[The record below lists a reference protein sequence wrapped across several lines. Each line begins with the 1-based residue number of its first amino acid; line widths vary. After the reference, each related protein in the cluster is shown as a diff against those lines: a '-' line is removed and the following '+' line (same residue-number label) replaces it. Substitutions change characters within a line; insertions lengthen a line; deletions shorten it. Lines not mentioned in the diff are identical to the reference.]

1 VDDFLPD
8 LVFEEFGI
16 RSRPKTS
23 RFQNLGL
30 LLEQYIKFRSHFID
44 ARVFHDCLPPLEAA
58 GKLIQ
63 IEWQETDFCAIP
75 YTPYKTFGGLDTR
88 FVFVR
93 RRLYQGSCFSTFK
106 CYLNGEPLDPAN
118 R

>member
-23 RFQNLGL
+23 RFQSLGL

-44 ARVFHDCLPPLEAA
+44 ARVFHECLPPVEAA
-58 GKLIQ
+58 GKLVQ
-63 IEWQETDFCAIP
+63 IVWQETDFCAIP
-75 YTPYKTFGGLDTR
+75 YTPYKRSADLMPDLFSSAAVSLE
-88 FVFVR
+88 VVA
-93 RRLYQGSCFSTFK
+93 STFK